1 MSEREDCKLKKGC
14 FALVIIVFI
23 FVLLTGCNKESESKH
38 NNDKSISELITQK
51 YSKSDIESMK
61 KGIEEKTLDYSKLKS
76 NYNIQC
82 LRKTNQGY
90 YALFLQDD
98 GARVFVFMNE
108 KMELSEVLVVDDIKR
123 KNEFDFIE
131 IGITTESQVMEFD
144 RNTFLL
150 PISSADT
157 TVHFVQ
163 EGLLVIT
170 YSRFNE
176 GTQTILDDSIVK
188 SITFYDNA
196 DFPLTDDVLINLNVP
211 YILEI
216 DKLL

>member
-1 MSEREDCKLKKGC
+1 MKKNM
-14 FALVIIVFI
+14 IILLLTVLFTTI
-23 FVLLTGCNKESESKH
+23 FVTLIIMMIFPEERKMKY
-38 NNDKSISELITQK
+38 NNDKNISELITQK

-82 LRKTNQGY
+82 LRKTYQGY

-108 KMELSEVLVVDDIKR
+108 KMELSEVLVIDDIKR
-123 KNEFDFIE
+123 KNEYDFLE
-131 IGITTESQVMEFD
+131 MGITTESQVLKFD
-144 RNTFLL
+144 KNTFLL
-150 PISSADT
+150 PISSVDA

-176 GTQTILDDSIVK
+176 ETQTILDDSVVK
-188 SITFYDNA
+188 SITFHSNT
-196 DFPLTDDVLINLNVP
+196 DFPLKDDILINLNVP